1 MALLEL
7 TIRKHLPAARSSPGF
22 DLDVSL
28 ECEAGVTVLFGSS
41 GSGKSLTLDSL
52 AGFLRPDHGRIMLN
66 DEILFDASSR
76 VCLPPQ
82 RRGIGYVFQNYAL
95 FPHMTVEQNL
105 AFGIRRLPGL
115 ERHRRLH
122 EMMEVFGLT
131 ALAARRPPELSG
143 GEKQRASIARALI
156 AQPRLLLLDEPVRGL
171 DYQLRMDFY
180 SVLRSIRQK
189 YRIPILLVTHDVTE
203 GFVLADRMVVYQAG
217 RIIQRGVPDEVFYQ
231 PQNAAVARLLG
242 ISNIFAGTV
251 EELDSAADCSRIRT
265 ALFSVTVPYLPGRLR
280 GDRVSFCIPHQ
291 HVLLAHTGASKST
304 GGSERE
310 SETGDE
316 NRIPVRVVE
325 EISTPTTVRLLLRV
339 QAETAS
345 ADGNPPLQIESE
357 LTRVAYKKMGVAK
370 QKDWLVTFPKTF
382 IHVFA
387 EQDGV
392 FRGFLPTPSSH

>member
-1 MALLEL
+1 MEHGLALLEL
-7 TIRKHLPAARSSPGF
+7 TIRKHLPAAGPSPGF

-82 RRGIGYVFQNYAL
+82 RRGIGYVFQSYAL

-105 AFGIRRLPGL
+105 AFGIKRLPGL

-217 RIIQRGVPDEVFYQ
+217 RIVQRGVPDEVFYH

-242 ISNIFAGTV
+242 ISNIFTGTV

-291 HVLLAHTGASKST
+291 HVLLAHTDASKST
-304 GGSERE
+304 GGGERGGE
-310 SETGDE
+310 AGGE

-339 QAETAS
+339 QTEAAP

-357 LTRVAYKKMGVAK
+357 LTRVAHKKMGIAK
-370 QKDWLVTFPKTF
+370 QKDWLVTFPKAF
-382 IHVFA
+382 IHVFG
-387 EQDGV
+387 EQV
-392 FRGFLPTPSSH
+392 E

>member
-7 TIRKHLPAARSSPGF
+7 TIRKHFPAAGSSPGF
-22 DLDVSL
+22 DLDVSM

-52 AGFLRPDHGRIMLN
+52 AGFLRPDHGRILLN
-66 DEILFDASSR
+66 DEILFDAGSR
-76 VCLPPQ
+76 ICLPPQ
-82 RRGIGYVFQNYAL
+82 RRGIGYVFQTYAL

-105 AFGIRRLPGL
+105 AFGIKRLPGL

-131 ALAARRPPELSG
+131 ALAARRPQDLSG

-180 SVLRSIRQK
+180 SVLRSIRKK

-217 RIIQRGVPDEVFYQ
+217 RIVQRGVPDEVFYH

-242 ISNIFAGTV
+242 ISNIFTGTV

-265 ALFSVTVPYLPGRLR
+265 AMFPVTVPYLPGRLR

-291 HVLLAHTGASKST
+291 HVLLAHPGAVKGE
-304 GGSERE
+304 GGGRRE
-310 SETGDE
+310 GESGGE

-325 EISTPTTVRLLLRV
+325 EVSTPTAVRLLLRV
-339 QAETAS
+339 QGGPDTK
-345 ADGNPPLQIESE
+345 DGNPPLQIESE
-357 LTRVAYKKMGVAK
+357 LTRLVYKRMGVAK
-370 QKDWLVTFPKTF
+370 QKDWLVTFPKDF
-382 IHVFA
+382 IHVFGEQA
-387 EQDGV
+387 E
-392 FRGFLPTPSSH
+392 

>member
-1 MALLEL
+1 
-7 TIRKHLPAARSSPGF
+7 
-22 DLDVSL
+22 
-28 ECEAGVTVLFGSS
+28 
-41 GSGKSLTLDSL
+41 
-52 AGFLRPDHGRIMLN
+52 
-66 DEILFDASSR
+66 
-76 VCLPPQ
+76 
-82 RRGIGYVFQNYAL
+82 
-95 FPHMTVEQNL
+95 
-105 AFGIRRLPGL
+105 
-115 ERHRRLH
+115 
-122 EMMEVFGLT
+122 MMEVFGLT

-180 SVLRSIRQK
+180 SFSPQHPAEISHSDPSGHSRCDR
-189 YRIPILLVTHDVTE
+189 

-217 RIIQRGVPDEVFYQ
+217 RIVQRGVPDEVFYH

-291 HVLLAHTGASKST
+291 HVLLAHTDASKST
-304 GGSERE
+304 GGGERGGE
-310 SETGDE
+310 AGGE

-339 QAETAS
+339 QTEAAP
-345 ADGNPPLQIESE
+345 ADGNPAAS
-357 LTRVAYKKMGVAK
+357 
-370 QKDWLVTFPKTF
+370 D
-382 IHVFA
+382 
-387 EQDGV
+387 
-392 FRGFLPTPSSH
+392 